1 MIEIKKATQK
11 DAVILALL
19 GRVAY
24 IESHG
29 HFIRSK
35 EDLDQYVKHTFSV
48 SNIEKDLLHPK
59 NLFHILYVD
68 KLPVGYTKLI
78 LNANPENITSNNN
91 VLLEKIYVLNEFIP
105 MKVGQQL
112 LNFTEKKA
120 KALNLDNMWLNVYI
134 KNERAIK
141 FYRKNHFKDIGTMDY
156 LVNGTGYPNHVLSKK
171 L

>member
-1 MIEIKKATQK
+1 
-11 DAVILALL
+11 
-19 GRVAY
+19 
-24 IESHG
+24 
-29 HFIRSK
+29 
-35 EDLDQYVKHTFSV
+35 
-48 SNIEKDLLHPK
+48 
-59 NLFHILYVD
+59 
-68 KLPVGYTKLI
+68 
-78 LNANPENITSNNN
+78 
-91 VLLEKIYVLNEFIP
+91 